1 MELKERIIQ
10 KIEKIDDNEAL
21 SQMERWLDAL
31 SEVGE
36 KFSREE
42 VNSVMERFSQYEK
55 GILLNQKEVNDY
67 FEEWSKGK

>member
-55 GILLNQKEVNDY
+55 GILLNQKVVYDY

>member
-36 KFSREE
+36 KFSREK